1 MRVVGDAWVLW
12 WWSAGLETGL
22 GRRSRHAWL
31 VRRCW
36 GSSGLTGVCCSRG
49 VLVAVG
55 GVLVAVAA
63 NCLEILQQ
71 SCNKSLGRGGTRQK
85 LPRMTRTDRQTD
97 RLLPRFNKFTHKDIN
112 H

>member
-1 MRVVGDAWVLW
+1 MGVVVVVGRARNRAWPAVEACLA
-12 WWSAGLETGL
+12 SASML
-22 GRRSRHAWL
+22 
-31 VRRCW
+31 

-71 SCNKSLGRGGTRQK
+71 SCNKSLGRGGTRQE
-85 LPRMTRTDRQTD
+85 LPRMTKDRQKTD